1 MLVSGSE
8 SVFNKILIN
17 PAIIS
22 SGVVDCDISGLAVIL
37 IISWAIFVI
46 MTKLFKLFS
55 NNSTLIVI
63 SLLNLFLIYSL
74 MSVFLKSLISVISAL
89 LISKDLEYNWSVLNP
104 PSLGINVFSLT
115 TTVYSNLVNWS

>member
-1 MLVSGSE
+1 MFLINVLVSGSE

-22 SGVVDCDISGLAVIL
+22 SVVVDCDISGLAVIL

-55 NNSTLIVI
+55 NNATLIVI

-74 MSVFLKSLISVISAL
+74 MSVFLKSLILVLVS
-89 LISKDLEYNWSVLNP
+89 LIL
-104 PSLGINVFSLT
+104 
-115 TTVYSNLVNWS
+115 